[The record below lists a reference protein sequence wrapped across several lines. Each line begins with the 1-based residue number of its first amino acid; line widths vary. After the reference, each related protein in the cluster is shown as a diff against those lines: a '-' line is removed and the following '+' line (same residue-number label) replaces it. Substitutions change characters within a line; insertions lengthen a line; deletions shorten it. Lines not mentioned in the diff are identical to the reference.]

1 MGMSRRIVLVGAVIA
16 AVATTGALIGR
27 ARADEQ
33 PKRVTGVSSV
43 LDAARTGNRLG
54 PGIAYG
60 LALSTAGSALPAKG
74 TAGPADPVVQQAGQ
88 QVLTAAASQGDT
100 VTKVDQAGDTGLAQT
115 QSAVQPLAALNAP
128 ANQVIETAAGAL
140 DTAAQTFGPQI
151 QPLDTTLKQVGQLVR
166 GTEAPPGG

>member
-1 MGMSRRIVLVGAVIA
+1 MGMSRRVVLVGAVVA
-16 AVATTGALIGR
+16 TLATTGALIGR
-27 ARADEQ
+27 AQAGEE
-33 PKRVTGVSSV
+33 PKRVTGVSSA

-74 TAGPADPVVQQAGQ
+74 TAGPADPVVQQAGE

-100 VTKVDQAGDTGLAQT
+100 VTKASQAGDSGLAQA
-115 QSAVQPLAALNAP
+115 QSAVQPLSALNAP
-128 ANQVIETAAGAL
+128 ATHVIETAAGAL
-140 DTAAQTFGPQI
+140 DTAATTFGPNI
-151 QPLDTTLKQVGQLVR
+151 QPLDTTLKQVGQLAR